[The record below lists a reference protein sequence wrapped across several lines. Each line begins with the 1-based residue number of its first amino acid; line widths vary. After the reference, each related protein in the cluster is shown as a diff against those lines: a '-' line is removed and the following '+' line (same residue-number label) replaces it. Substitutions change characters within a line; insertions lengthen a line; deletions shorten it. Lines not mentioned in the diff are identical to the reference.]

1 MLHLFVLQKI
11 EEQLRKNFLFTAPF
25 FKKLKI
31 LRDCD

>member
-11 EEQLRKNFLFTAPF
+11 EEQLRKNLLFTSPF

-31 LRDCD
+31 LRVYD